1 MLNENE
7 LVCTNQVQ
15 LNFLLMSTI
24 FVHRLTLWLQM
35 VRMKN
40 DSCLPNLEVHCQ
52 DIRNSVLYRKS
63 RKDMLMRR
71 FTIKK
76 ALQHLKVVMRHRRWV
91 RHFCF
96 KAHLFRQG
104 LMHDLSKYT
113 PIEFVESARYF
124 VGTSS
129 PIDACKKD
137 KGYSVA
143 WMHHKS
149 HNKHHREYWTD
160 NYDKGTTCI
169 KMPWR
174 YALECFCDFLGAG
187 KAYNPDKFTPEL
199 EFNWWKSNRRNM
211 KINLDTRMLLDILF
225 IAYVNHGESILSN
238 SELLIPLRKAYETN
252 KNTQNRLGR
261 IIMNFDYTTGCKF
274 MRNFSYDY
282 PAWHIDS
289 AVQSQL
295 CGWFEEE

>member
-1 MLNENE
+1 MY
-7 LVCTNQVQ
+7 
-15 LNFLLMSTI
+15 
-24 FVHRLTLWLQM
+24 
-35 VRMKN
+35 K
-40 DSCLPNLEVHCQ
+40 
-52 DIRNSVLYRKS
+52 
-63 RKDMLMRR
+63 

-76 ALQHLKVVMRHRRWV
+76 ALKHLGVVMRHRKYV

-104 LMHDLSKYT
+104 LMHDISKYS
-113 PIEFVESARYF
+113 PAEFIESVKYF

-160 NYDKGTTCI
+160 NYDNGTTCI
-169 KMPWR
+169 KMPWK

-187 KAYNPDKFTPEL
+187 KAYNRDKFTPEL
-199 EFNWWKSNRRNM
+199 EFEWWTSNRLKM
-211 KINLDTRMLLDILF
+211 KINLDTKMFLDVMF
-225 IAYVNHGESILSN
+225 IAYIRYGEKVLADA
-238 SELLIPLRKAYETN
+238 ELLLPLRAAYETTID
-252 KNTQNRLGR
+252 TQKKMSIAVLTSNYCLGLE
-261 IIMNFDYTTGCKF
+261 F

-282 PAWHIDS
+282 PAWRVDSTIKSYIDGM
-289 AVQSQL
+289 L
-295 CGWFEEE
+295 EEE